1 MTMSAA
7 NADAKLNADLN
18 TGTGYLM
25 LHVGNPGAD
34 GTANE
39 AQKPS
44 AAGDIVRK
52 ALSMAAAGAH
62 ATNDEASSI
71 SDAAVSWAGADIA
84 TGQEIS
90 YATIWDAE
98 SAGNLLHIFA
108 ITTPKTTGSDGVTI
122 DAGDLEVALDVFAKP
137 A

>member
-1 MTMSAA
+1 MTMSYAA
-7 NADAKLNADLN
+7 AVAKLDEDLAN
-18 TGTGYLM
+18 GTPYLM
-25 LHVGNPGAD
+25 LHIGSPGAD

-62 ATNDEASSI
+62 ATNDEASSV

-108 ITTPKTTGSDGVTI
+108 ITTPKTTGSDGVTVP
-122 DAGDLEVALDVFAKP
+122 AGDLEVAISVFAKP

>member
-1 MTMSAA
+1 MAMSAT

-34 GTANE
+34 GTANK

-52 ALSMAAAGAH
+52 AISVGTPTNGTLERIVTSDAEISWSGTEIAAGQQISHFSIWSA
-62 ATNDEASSI
+62 ASSGNVLYI
-71 SDAAVSWAGADIA
+71 AAVD
-84 TGQEIS
+84 
-90 YATIWDAE
+90 
-98 SAGNLLHIFA
+98 
-108 ITTPKTTGSDGVTI
+108 TPKTTGSDGVVI
-122 DAGDLEVALDVFAKP
+122 ASGDLEVAIGVFATP
-137 A
+137 V